1 MRWIEPRRLTRRLA
15 AVGLLVLLQS
25 GATGVQAEE
34 PAGSSVDHAVV
45 GMEEEEFA
53 DLRERLTEREDRNRV
68 EDPWTTQLWGY
79 PLTMAGEAELF
90 LGWVDELSFGDPEE
104 ESFGRLLLEPNLEVE
119 VFYSRGT
126 PLSVFFQGRFAM
138 EKDLLS
144 ETRDSISDIFFERG
158 EMWLISEDILE
169 SGFGFEI
176 GRLDFEDDRR
186 WWWDNEL
193 DSIRGLYE
201 TDNFEIALALAR
213 EVAPT
218 RTDLGEIDPEQEDV
232 TRMIA
237 EVSWDW
243 SDAHGLQVFAL
254 HQDDNSSRD
263 RIGDVVRSLD
273 EDPSDAR
280 LTWLG
285 ARAMG
290 AWQLETRG
298 IFGYWLD
305 TAWVWGDER
314 LSIFDDIA
322 PRRSVVE
329 DVARRDVS
337 GWGVD
342 LGVNWI
348 LPAAIEP
355 RLYLG
360 YAFTS
365 RDRDPET
372 GTDRTFRQTG
382 IHENESGFGGVQRF
396 NQYGNLLDVE
406 LSNLSI
412 LTAGTGISIL
422 ESSSVDLA
430 YHYYRQ
436 IEPATF
442 LRDARL
448 DPELN
453 GRNREVGHGLD
464 LVLAL
469 EEWDVLEFEILLSTF
484 KSGRAFV
491 VDRGDWNYGGFFS
504 MRLAF

>member
-1 MRWIEPRRLTRRLA
+1 
-15 AVGLLVLLQS
+15 
-25 GATGVQAEE
+25 
-34 PAGSSVDHAVV
+34 
-45 GMEEEEFA
+45 
-53 DLRERLTEREDRNRV
+53 
-68 EDPWTTQLWGY
+68 
-79 PLTMAGEAELF
+79 
-90 LGWVDELSFGDPEE
+90 
-104 ESFGRLLLEPNLEVE
+104 
-119 VFYSRGT
+119 
-126 PLSVFFQGRFAM
+126 
-138 EKDLLS
+138 
-144 ETRDSISDIFFERG
+144 
-158 EMWLISEDILE
+158 
-169 SGFGFEI
+169 
-176 GRLDFEDDRR
+176 
-186 WWWDNEL
+186 
-193 DSIRGLYE
+193 
-201 TDNFEIALALAR
+201 
-213 EVAPT
+213 
-218 RTDLGEIDPEQEDV
+218 
-232 TRMIA
+232 
-237 EVSWDW
+237 
-243 SDAHGLQVFAL
+243 
-254 HQDDNSSRD
+254 
-263 RIGDVVRSLD
+263 
-273 EDPSDAR
+273 
-280 LTWLG
+280 
-285 ARAMG
+285 
-290 AWQLETRG
+290 
-298 IFGYWLD
+298 
-305 TAWVWGDER
+305 
-314 LSIFDDIA
+314 
-322 PRRSVVE
+322 VVE